1 MEYLVEYRISKFQDC
16 QMAKFSNKATFLAF
30 VKKLKELNANLIL
43 VSKVCKDLE
52 LMDEVNNL

>member
-16 QMAKFSNKATFLAF
+16 QMAKFTNKADFLAF
-30 VKKLKELNANLIL
+30 TKKLKELNANLIL
-43 VSKVCKDLE
+43 VSTVHKDLE